1 MKPHLFFSFI
11 FVQVK
16 SCRPRTL
23 RDLAVVLTMKIVKVM
38 LGMFL
43 EQDQYQILIK
53 MGERNQRRRKR
64 RRKESTKRKR
74 NIKRKGKMKKMRK
87 RFLW

>member
-1 MKPHLFFSFI
+1 MKPHPFFSFL

-16 SCRPRTL
+16 SCHLRTL
-23 RDLAVVLTMKIVKVM
+23 RGLAVVLTMKIVKVM